1 MFKTYFGI
9 TKTIKI
15 LDFLAD
21 HVRYEYTLEAIENY
35 TGISIYI
42 EIKNLVE
49 FGFVIKEDKK
59 YKLNTENDLIKAMLK
74 FDFEYGK
81 KIADEWI
88 YWLLEFV
95 S

>member
-1 MFKTYFGI
+1 MFKTYFGN

-21 HVRYEYTLEAIENY
+21 HVSYEYTLEAIENY

-74 FDFEYGK
+74 FDFEYVK
-81 KIADEWI
+81 KIADK
-88 YWLLEFV
+88 

>member
-81 KIADEWI
+81 KIADE
-88 YWLLEFV
+88 
-95 S
+95 

>member
-1 MFKTYFGI
+1 MFKTYFGN
-9 TKTIKI
+9 TKIIKI

-21 HVRYEYTLEAIENY
+21 HVNYEYTLEAIENY

-59 YKLNTENDLIKAMLK
+59 YKLNTKNNLIKAMLK

-81 KIADEWI
+81 KIADK
-88 YWLLEFV
+88 

>member
-1 MFKTYFGI
+1 MFKDYLNKENI
-9 TKTIKI
+9 EIM
-15 LDFLAD
+15 DFLAD
-21 HVRYEYTLEAIENY
+21 HIGYSYSLFDLKKF
-35 TGISIYI
+35 
-42 EIKNLVE
+42 IKKDILKNLNELVE

-81 KIADEWI
+81 KIA
-88 YWLLEFV
+88 YK